1 MRHTPSTIKQLITE
15 KVEGVW
21 VKDYDEKGHYY
32 VNTISKKRVPSV
44 TTKLGILKKEHLE
57 KWKIK
62 LAIEFLEQ
70 ENRWQR
76 LAGEERYSL
85 ITAAQ
90 LAHKDVSGAAASA
103 GSKTHQ
109 CIEAYLLSWLSKG
122 YPPKDIRTWFGP
134 DADPQSIAGARAA
147 EKLFKENDI
156 VPVATELLVGDES
169 VNSAGQLDFLC
180 FWNKR
185 LTLVDW
191 KLANSIDDG
200 YAVQASAYKKMF
212 ERMTKLRIKD
222 IKILQLSKNY
232 DSFNIYLVPNVKEA
246 FKSFKGLSMYYD
258 WYHNGQDKTP
268 RDKKIVYV

>member
-156 VPVATELLVGDES
+156 VPVATELLVGDGEGAKIS
-169 VNSAGQLDFLC
+169 LHFFRFANRFQNL
-180 FWNKR
+180 R
-185 LTLVDW
+185 L
-191 KLANSIDDG
+191 
-200 YAVQASAYKKMF
+200 
-212 ERMTKLRIKD
+212 ERVKFRLRIRD
-222 IKILQLSKNY
+222 QNLEVSILLEEVFVHNLFQ
-232 DSFNIYLVPNVKEA
+232 FTYL
-246 FKSFKGLSMYYD
+246 
-258 WYHNGQDKTP
+258 
-268 RDKKIVYV
+268 